1 MCHSSGT
8 GPTAFFLKAEDGS
21 DWEMDLEVREPTD
34 FSSRDNLAQKEEG
47 GDIQIQSAQPYMSS
61 RDDRTQDAKGRPY
74 LQATKHANMYVVQIS
89 EEGDSNENNNNAS
102 NPFSDASVRR
112 AFIIKVFLIVSA
124 QLLVTA
130 IIISVFLFWNDLRE
144 WVLANRWFTYAF
156 LPAFFIILIL
166 LACCEHLRRQVPTN
180 YILLGLFTVLQGLLL
195 GIISVSYN
203 VEEVLWATG
212 ATTMVTIGLTLFAL
226 QTKWDFTLLSGMLFV
241 FFFILIIY
249 GIILIFVYSY
259 WLHLLYAALG
269 ALVFSLYLVMD
280 VQIMVGGRHHYSLD
294 PEEYIFAALNIYL
307 DIVNLFLFILQLIG
321 LGR

>member
-1 MCHSSGT
+1 
-8 GPTAFFLKAEDGS
+8 
-21 DWEMDLEVREPTD
+21 MDLEVREPTD

-61 RDDRTQDAKGRPY
+61 RDDRTQDTKGKPY

-226 QTKWDFTLLSGMLFV
+226 QTKWDFTMLSGMLFV
-241 FFFILIIY
+241 FLFILIIY
-249 GIILIFVYSY
+249 GIILIFVHSY

-307 DIVNLFLFILQLIG
+307 DIINLFLFILQLIG